1 MLQLAGQSFLES
13 WKSPAQRKSQPE
25 QFARHMPATLRCHAV
40 FDPTGVLSYLVDFI
54 RRFFS
59 ERRKRGQDPLDG
71 RVLHHGYA
79 LHGLA
84 PPNYDAIRLA
94 LDASHFKVALRR
106 AVRTV
111 FRRHLPWDKVRVTVT
126 Q

>member
-1 MLQLAGQSFLES
+1 LSISSVIF
-13 WKSPAQRKSQPE
+13 
-25 QFARHMPATLRCHAV
+25 F
-40 FDPTGVLSYLVDFI
+40 PTGGSVAKALLIDEFHITV
-54 RRFFS
+54 
-59 ERRKRGQDPLDG
+59 
-71 RVLHHGYA
+71 YA

-84 PPNYDAIRLA
+84 PPDYDAIRQA

-111 FRRHLPWDKVRVTVT
+111 LRRHLPWDTVRVTVT